1 MLAKCKMYVS
11 LCLFRFNFQFLSR
24 HNTRLMAYVMVRLKI
39 PSLLATN
46 TSGYGLTSREKDLV
60 LVAVKKRF
68 GLVWSRAHTFLFPL
82 WALGGFTKC
91 TRLFSQT
98 DQTQL
103 AVHYVLLLH
112 SDLKKIHSE
121 TAMICCFQV
130 FSQSASCEKCL
141 SHSLGDQWIIFKLFV
156 LSYKQFKARSCS
168 IQNSTRQRKVV
179 NPHIRG
185 AYK

>member
-68 GLVWSRAHTFLFPL
+68 GLV
-82 WALGGFTKC
+82 
-91 TRLFSQT
+91 
-98 DQTQL
+98 
-103 AVHYVLLLH
+103 
-112 SDLKKIHSE
+112 
-121 TAMICCFQV
+121 
-130 FSQSASCEKCL
+130 
-141 SHSLGDQWIIFKLFV
+141 
-156 LSYKQFKARSCS
+156 
-168 IQNSTRQRKVV
+168 
-179 NPHIRG
+179 
-185 AYK
+185 